1 MSSLIHPTAI
11 IDPGAKLAGDVE
23 VGPYTVIEDNVE
35 IGSGCRIAPHVL
47 VAWGARLGQG
57 VQVHNGAVVGSVP
70 QDLKF
75 GGEKTTLEVGDRTVI
90 REYATLNRGTEDRWR
105 TVVGCDCL
113 LMAYSHVAHDCRVG
127 NHIIMANNA
136 QIAGHVTLGDH
147 VIFSAFCASHQYC
160 AIGPYAFLGRCA
172 KIGQDIPPFV
182 LVTGNP
188 GAPHAIN
195 VVGLKREGFARE
207 TIKDLRTA
215 YRIIYRQGLLLQDAV
230 TELEQ
235 LKLKCPEVALFIDSI
250 RSSNRGIARA

>member
-1 MSSLIHPTAI
+1 MIDGRAI
-11 IDPGAKLAGDVE
+11 VDKSAKIADDV
-23 VGPYTVIEDNVE
+23 VIGPFSIIGPNVE
-35 IGSGCRIAPHVL
+35 IAAGTWIGPHVFIKQN
-47 VAWGARLGQG
+47 VKIGKNNKIYQFASLGEDPQHTG
-57 VQVHNGAVVGSVP
+57 YKGEQTWLEIGDHNI
-70 QDLKF
+70 
-75 GGEKTTLEVGDRTVI
+75 I
-90 REYATLNRGTEDRWR
+90 REYVSLNRGTAEGGGV
-105 TVVGCDCL
+105 TKIGSHNF
-113 LMAYSHVAHDCRVG
+113 LMSYAHVAHDCRVG